1 MTVDMDNTSDDHS
14 PPLSDNAGSTWLHW
28 GTEISSIS
36 GLHIDSCT
44 ELNDLVED
52 KEVAARAVA
61 FVVNSTRKGIVPLC
75 ADIANLLRAK
85 RSLEKK
91 VYLLKREVEALRSS
105 TSVSIRTSNSTSPT
119 PPLIDKS
126 QVTDI
131 TCLQERSRPCSRCS
145 QCSSTVS
152 NSPKLESTYS
162 FKSYLSSPS
171 VTRDALRRTSPRL
184 ARQIPRLPVNG
195 SLPQCSVQTSP
206 EMSSPRTAHVIR
218 HGCEHTRSDGRKNSL
233 PEITGQPDIEIKRIS
248 PKISKETQCCLVT
261 QGDSPLEDQFIE
273 TVRLNSKLAEEL
285 GSARKEIEVLKGRL
299 KELEMNQLA
308 KECAQEHY
316 RQDSNHMDSAS
327 TASRVNAPESPHKS
341 TNSQLRRLKLNG
353 SAVAS
358 PQGSHFYAE
367 PLYGCKCTACE
378 EAMGGEAH
386 AALST
391 SLNEDLQKFSV
402 NSKVVVQLGD
412 HVVVKGDK
420 TGRIRYIGHLDKIGQ
435 PNLLFVGLELDA
447 PVGNHDGFFSNKRYF
462 FCQKDHGLF
471 IALHDIICK
480 VCSKTA
486 NCTGDVGDDS
496 ISTMANN
503 FLSSVMM
510 TSNNADDFKMTS
522 KTTDD
527 FIALVG
533 LTSRS
538 GSNRASCHQDLYGQ
552 QDLCGLDHKVM
563 LSRDSG
569 AVNREQ
575 ISCAE
580 DLV

>member
-1 MTVDMDNTSDDHS
+1 MR
-14 PPLSDNAGSTWLHW
+14 
-28 GTEISSIS
+28 
-36 GLHIDSCT
+36 DSCT

-91 VYLLKREVEALRSS
+91 VYLLRREVEALRSS

-119 PPLIDKS
+119 LPLTDKP
-126 QVTDI
+126 QVADV

-162 FKSYLSSPS
+162 FKSYLPSPS
-171 VTRDALRRTSPRL
+171 VSRDALRRTSPRL
-184 ARQIPRLPVNG
+184 ARQIPRPPVNG
-195 SLPQCSVQTSP
+195 TLQHCSAQTSP
-206 EMSSPRTAHVIR
+206 EMNTPRSAYTSR
-218 HGCEHTRSDGRKNSL
+218 QGLEHATSAGRKNSL
-233 PEITGQPDIEIKRIS
+233 PEITGQPDVEVQKVS
-248 PKISKETQCCLVT
+248 PKISKETQCRLLLPGNT
-261 QGDSPLEDQFIE
+261 PLEDQFIE
-273 TVRLNSKLAEEL
+273 TLRINAKLAEDL
-285 GSARKEIEVLKGRL
+285 GSARKENEVLKCRL

-316 RQDSNHMDSAS
+316 RQDSNHTESAS
-327 TASRVNAPESPHKS
+327 TVSRVDSSHKS
-341 TNSQLRRLKLNG
+341 SNVLN
-353 SAVAS
+353 VLFCYIRPRVPS

-378 EAMGGEAH
+378 EAMGGEIH

-391 SLNEDLQKFSV
+391 SLNEDLQKFPV
-402 NSKVVVQLGD
+402 NSKVMVQLGD

-420 TGRIRYIGHLDKIGQ
+420 TGRIRYIGHLDKIGK

-447 PVGNHDGFFSNKRYF
+447 PVGNHDGFFNNKRYY

-471 IALHDIICK
+471 VALHDIICK
-480 VCSKTA
+480 VCSKTT
-486 NCTGDVGDDS
+486 NGPGDGTEDS
-496 ISTMANN
+496 ISTMANE

-510 TSNNADDFKMTS
+510 TSK
-522 KTTDD
+522 KTDD

-533 LTSRS
+533 LTSKS
-538 GSNRASCHQDLYGQ
+538 SNNRASYTQEQCS
-552 QDLCGLDHKVM
+552 LDHKVI
-563 LSRDSG
+563 LTRDSD
-569 AVNREQ
+569 ALKSEQ